1 MLDGNIA
8 TTERII
14 ACAMEVHKH
23 LGPGLLESIYENA
36 MCIELQLR
44 GIRWDRQVALPL
56 FYKGVKLSE
65 HRVDLIVENQVVV
78 EIKSVERFDSVHTA
92 QVLTYLRVAS
102 IPVGLLLNF
111 NTAVLRHG
119 IRRVVLNA

>member
-1 MLDGNIA
+1 M
-8 TTERII
+8 
-14 ACAMEVHKH
+14 
-23 LGPGLLESIYENA
+23 
-36 MCIELQLR
+36 
-44 GIRWDRQVALPL
+44 ALPL
-56 FYKGVKLSE
+56 FYKGVRLSE

-78 EIKSVERFDSVHTA
+78 EIKSVARFESVHIA
-92 QVLTYLRVAS
+92 QVLTYLRATS